1 MKYEVRRNKRKVQEK
16 SLSDFRL
23 QTLDFERS
31 EKGIALLFIVLITSL
46 ILAIGLGLTALLIQ
60 GMRIMGEIVYSVV
73 AFYAADSGIE
83 AAVYDLY
90 QHLASPAPT
99 HSNSSDIAD
108 LGDAQ
113 YDTQA
118 KCCHFEFGECS
129 FGDPNDPEDGIPICP
144 LGIENIGS
152 NDPDDPDYCKT
163 TKYCLKSL
171 GSYQR
176 VKRAIEINY

>member
-1 MKYEVRRNKRKVQEK
+1 MEAKVKKRTSSSSPIKNQE
-16 SLSDFRL
+16 S
-23 QTLDFERS
+23 
-31 EKGIALLFIVLITSL
+31 KGIALLFIVLITSL

-60 GMRIMGEIVYSVV
+60 GMRIMGEIGYSVV

-90 QHLASPAPT
+90 QHPAPT
-99 HSNSSDIAD
+99 STHSNLSDIAD

-118 KCCHFEFGECS
+118 KCCHFGFGECS
-129 FGDPNDPEDGIPICP
+129 FGDPNAPEDGRPPCP
-144 LGIENIGS
+144 LGSENIGS
-152 NDPDDPDYCKT
+152 NDPNNPDYCKT
-163 TKYCLKSL
+163 TKYCLKSR

-176 VKRAIEINY
+176 VKRAIEIKY

>member
-1 MKYEVRRNKRKVQEK
+1 MCHIK
-16 SLSDFRL
+16 S
-23 QTLDFERS
+23 Q
-31 EKGIALLFIVLITSL
+31 KGISLLFIVLITSL
-46 ILAIGLGLTALLIQ
+46 ILSIGLGLTALLIQ
-60 GMRIMGEIVYSVV
+60 GMRIMGEIGYSVV

-90 QHLASPAPT
+90 QHPASPTFA

-129 FGDPNDPEDGIPICP
+129 FGNPNDSKDGRPPCP
-144 LGIENIGS
+144 LGSENIGS
-152 NDPDDPDYCKT
+152 NDPNNPDYCKT
-163 TKYCLKSL
+163 TKYCLKSR

>member
-1 MKYEVRRNKRKVQEK
+1 MCHINKTQNSKLKTQNSRGV
-16 SLSDFRL
+16 
-23 QTLDFERS
+23 
-31 EKGIALLFIVLITSL
+31 ALLFIVLITSL
-46 ILAIGLGLTALLIQ
+46 ILAIGLGLTVLLIQ
-60 GMRIMGEIVYSVV
+60 GMRIMSEIGYSVV

-90 QHLASPAPT
+90 QHPAPTST
-99 HSNSSDIAD
+99 HSNSFDIAY

-118 KCCHFEFGECS
+118 KCCHFS
-129 FGDPNDPEDGIPICP
+129 FVDKCFFRDPADPEDGRPPCP
-144 LGIENIGS
+144 LGDENIGS
-152 NDPDDPDYCKT
+152 NDPNNPDYCNT
-163 TKYCLKSL
+163 TKYCLKSR